1 MPTDPA
7 PTATFPPAQPGTIGL
22 ALGGGSAR
30 GWAHIGIIQEL
41 AEIGIN
47 PDFVAGTSIGAVVG
61 AAWATDNLE
70 RFEHWVCGLGKLD
83 IARFFALPFSSS
95 GFVDNQRLRATLAQE
110 LCEEITRMELLH
122 RSFVTVATDLDSGAE
137 VWLQQGKVLDAVW
150 GSICLPG
157 LFTPMQHQGRWLV
170 DGGLVNPVP
179 VSLCRALGAE
189 RVIAVNL
196 ARGQPAMRNNHP
208 QRASS
213 SSRHNGLL
221 DEISDR
227 VRQYSTT
234 LFHSDT
240 TPEAPPGLVD
250 AIVGSIWIVQ
260 EQLTRSRIAA
270 APPELLLAPDL
281 GDIGLLE
288 FHRGKEAIAEGRDL
302 VKRNRAALEQLVR

>member
-122 RSFVTVATDLDSGAE
+122 RSFATVATDLDSGAE

-157 LFTPMQHQGRWLV
+157 LFTPMQHQ
-170 DGGLVNPVP
+170 
-179 VSLCRALGAE
+179 AE